1 MTKTQEEIDKM
12 RENLIYYIENALAIK
27 DKDGNL
33 IPIKLNNIQRMI
45 LDGIIQNGF
54 KKFQIVSSVR
64 IRKGYRL

>member
-12 RENLIYYIENALAIK
+12 KENLIYFIENLVKIK

-33 IPIKLNNIQRMI
+33 LDFKLSKTQLII
-45 LDGIIQNGF
+45 LEGIIQNGF
-54 KKFQIVSSVR
+54 KKFQIVSSSR